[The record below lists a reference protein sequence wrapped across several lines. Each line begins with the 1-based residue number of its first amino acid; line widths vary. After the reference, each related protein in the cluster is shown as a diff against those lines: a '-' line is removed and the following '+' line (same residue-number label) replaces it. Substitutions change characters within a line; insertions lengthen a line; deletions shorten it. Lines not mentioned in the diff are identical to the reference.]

1 MVGGRDDFDVVL
13 SHGGSSDVRRIRVI
27 QRIQNARVR
36 LAERKAVDFVS
47 QIELL
52 TTWEK
57 GKWTR
62 MNCWHIN
69 T

>member
-1 MVGGRDDFDVVL
+1 MVGGGDDFDVVL
-13 SHGGSSDVRRIRVI
+13 GHGGSSDVGRIRVI

-36 LAERKAVDFVS
+36 LAERKVVDLVS

-62 MNCWHIN
+62 INC
-69 T
+69 